1 MNGQVANIMNE
12 NRSQRINEEVA
23 NIINENRIQRINREV
38 TNIIKTEAEDEWA
51 GCKYNE

>member
-1 MNGQVANIMNE
+1 MNGQ
-12 NRSQRINEEVA
+12 VA